1 VFFSS
6 AFSHLGSSVGARA
19 FNEKAFLFSI
29 SSQNIGKASA
39 VGYTKLFSDIITS
52 TIWQEPNDCRVLWI
66 TMLAL
71 QDRDHICRATV
82 PALAKICNITNELC
96 EEYLT
101 DFQQPDKYSRSQEH
115 EGRRIEQIEGGY
127 LILNGEYYQRLL
139 SKEDRREYKRNKAQ
153 EYRDKARTNVDNS
166 RQAET
171 DVDTNIPRVDKNGQN
186 RHTKTKTKT
195 CIVRDL
201 PSTMSDG
208 PDRIAKPIRRARA
221 QIPDSD
227 FLNDLK
233 TKSAY
238 SAINVTLELEKA
250 ETWCAANHRTCTRR
264 FFVNWLNRVEKPL
277 GIPKP
282 QSRVGAQAKP
292 VAVESDRVDT
302 AEMVSTWNDLADAM
316 GEPLEKLVKKSVA
329 LGQLSK
335 DDARMILGESNA
347 Q

>member
-1 VFFSS
+1 MEDESTRIVWITLLALMDKDSFVEVASIPNL
-6 AFSHLGSSVGARA
+6 AHQARVS
-19 FNEKAFLFSI
+19 NEACER
-29 SSQNIGKASA
+29 A
-39 VGYTKLFSDIITS
+39 VGILEAPDANSSD
-52 TIWQEPNDCRVLWI
+52 P
-66 TMLAL
+66 
-71 QDRDHICRATV
+71 
-82 PALAKICNITNELC
+82 
-96 EEYLT
+96 
-101 DFQQPDKYSRSQEH
+101 DF
-115 EGRRIEQIEGGY
+115 EGRRIERVPGGWLVLNAEKYREIGSLEHKRAKGRERVARWKEKQKKGNAQSVKGNAELTHGYAMQIQ
-127 LILNGEYYQRLL
+127 IQ
-139 SKEDRREYKRNKAQ
+139 KKNKSVGVQ
-153 EYRDKARTNVDNS
+153 
-166 RQAET
+166 
-171 DVDTNIPRVDKNGQN
+171 
-186 RHTKTKTKT
+186 
-195 CIVRDL
+195 
-201 PSTMSDG
+201 PSIESDG

-277 GIPKP
+277 AIPKP

-292 VAVESDRVDT
+292 VAVESDRADS
-302 AEMVSTWNDLADAM
+302 AEIISTWNDLADAM

-335 DDARMILGESNA
+335 DDARMILGELNA